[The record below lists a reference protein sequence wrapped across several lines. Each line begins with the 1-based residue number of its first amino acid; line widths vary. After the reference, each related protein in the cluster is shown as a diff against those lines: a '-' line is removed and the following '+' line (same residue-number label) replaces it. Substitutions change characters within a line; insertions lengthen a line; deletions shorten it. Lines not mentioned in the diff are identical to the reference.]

1 MALES
6 FYGGKQGVSPV
17 IKARFK
23 YINKDDQ
30 AYKDRID
37 PNGNNSGGLVTAV
50 TEEEATWLTDAG
62 IKQGETV
69 TLDNND
75 QDAYEPTTEGSGVSY
90 KKGDLIK
97 WNAVGL
103 KPFTMDECL
112 KDINYR
118 DVWYGE
124 LCIID
129 TDSKYNPNNGKIYRR
144 TLKQV
149 NNHNARVSDTL
160 YAEYVGQIVGPT
172 GGIPKF
178 DISSVDVARQKATG
192 QAKTYNED
200 VASQNPRQDWSYS
213 YRKES
218 DKYVISSEIP
228 SDYDSI
234 GVFAANDNN
243 SNIDMV
249 PGKVINN
256 NTITYNDSVRYTW
269 CNVTRKN
276 EEGVDQDSWIYLG
289 FEIPYTSWD
298 ITYNPISYTQFPSVD
313 DIQEVDDVFHPFYHN
328 LTFNIPRGTRGIGPE
343 EIILVKSTMDN
354 SNNPPTK
361 ISNRPTETVIDNT
374 QNPPVTTTQ
383 PVTLYSIEAIEYD
396 SNTDTYSLNS
406 GEDNCNIIELTP
418 DSYWIA
424 KFFLPNPPIIDPNTN
439 NSIDTSITVYIYLGE
454 YQDINSMEF
463 IDETGQIVA
472 EYSNNLQVYST
483 LGNIDYVKSLRIDT
497 DKTIIEDGQ
506 EVNNPNFGKLYK
518 ISNIVGTNNTEITT
532 LPLIKE
538 IKIDDN
544 DGLLY
549 VTYAGNDTAE
559 PVGHA
564 KYSPTIGLVTQIYPT
579 NAQSYAR
586 EIEVITDL
594 NDGWNA
600 SGVTIYG
607 TNAGDNSGKIII
619 NNIDYTNGLI
629 GAPIARDPADL
640 SGDKDLGLFY
650 YDGALDANENPKGW
664 TFIGLYGELNNDNG
678 VFVLDGIDNN
688 NQSIYEPLNTSRKPK
703 FYFDY
708 SFKNT
713 SFENNTN
720 IALPILWSTGN

>member
-37 PNGNNSGGLVTAV
+37 PNGDNSGGLVTAV

-298 ITYNPISYTQFPSVD
+298 ITYNPISYTQSPFVD
-313 DIQEVDDVFHPFYHN
+313 DTQIVNGMLHPFYHN
-328 LTFNIPRGTRGIGPE
+328 LTFNIPRGARGIGPE
-343 EIILVKSTMDN
+343 EIFIVGKNGKTKPSTLYQFNAIAYD
-354 SNNPPTK
+354 STQDIFSIANNAQVIT
-361 ISNRPTETVIDNT
+361 PTEKTYWVGKWVLR
-374 QNPPVTTTQ
+374 NP
-383 PVTLYSIEAIEYD
+383 
-396 SNTDTYSLNS
+396 
-406 GEDNCNIIELTP
+406 GTP
-418 DSYWIA
+418 DTT
-424 KFFLPNPPIIDPNTN
+424 D
-439 NSIDTSITVYIYLGE
+439 VYQYLGP
-454 YQDINSMEF
+454 YQDIADVKFN
-463 IDETGQIVA
+463 DETGKI
-472 EYSNNLQVYST
+472 EIKYSKDSNYTPINDP
-483 LGNIDYVKSLRIDT
+483 IDYTKSL
-497 DKTIIEDGQ
+497 TIN
-506 EVNNPNFGKLYK
+506 VNQNSDNFGKLYK